1 MNLLLRKD
9 RPFGLKTYTEILQE
23 GLNYI
28 EDRQLG
34 RIKSFSLPWSSLNN
48 LGVGGLEWGSM
59 LTVGARPGAGKT
71 MFVSQILRESKILNP
86 TQGFNILEFQF
97 EMAPKQTAAR
107 DFVSQLALD
116 YNEVLSIGKK
126 LDDFYINRIKQ
137 YIQECKALETMGV
150 YRVQINSSLTSV
162 EMEAAIVETFHGL
175 GGAPLVVTIDHSWLI
190 KKGKGDKDKFDVL
203 YNTVEMLMQLKN
215 KLPIIVIM
223 ITQLNRNID
232 EAGRKIPGTISN
244 YPTSSDIFGGDALMQ
259 GSDMVLALN
268 RPYKADISLYGPKE
282 YVCNTEDIFVHIIK
296 SRNSKDD
303 QNLIFM
309 KADFNKQ
316 KIYETVEPA
325 SNNPTGS
332 AFTRRTRRANSSNP
346 VPDAGLDI
354 N

>member
-1 MNLLLRKD
+1 MNLLSRKD

-34 RIKSFSLPWSSLNN
+34 RIKSFALPWNSLNK

-59 LTVGARPGAGKT
+59 LTIGARPGAGKT

-126 LDDFYINRIKQ
+126 LDEFYINRIKQ

-162 EMEAAIVETFHGL
+162 EMEAAIIETFHGL

-215 KLPIIVIM
+215 KLPTLVIM

-244 YPTSSDIFGGDALMQ
+244 YPTSSDIFGGDAMMQ
-259 GSDMVLALN
+259 ASDVVIALS
-268 RPYKADISLYGPKE
+268 RPYTFDITAYGPKS
-282 YVCNTEDIFVHIIK
+282 YIVTEDGIFAHLLKV
-296 SRNSKDD
+296 RNGANNVK
-303 QNLIFM
+303 LIFM
-309 KADFNKQ
+309 RGVFSEQRIVETIAPGFNIQ
-316 KIYETVEPA
+316 PGYVPRNA
-325 SNNPTGS
+325 
-332 AFTRRTRRANSSNP
+332 RRTPSA
-346 VPDAGLDI
+346 DI
-354 N
+354 GSEL